1 MVSVID
7 GRFGIFDQVSEK
19 ISLVLIATLFWLG
32 MNTSL
37 TNMGGSGVQIP
48 YNMFSWLVA
57 SALVFVSVIR
67 VILIGQIRIH
77 QSSLYYGF
85 FVVMLLI
92 PLLYTDLLFLD
103 VEVLRLAGIAGGI
116 LFFLSLQQYGNVQ
129 YKGYIVLILF
139 GSTLIQTVLGL
150 VQYYISVDDA
160 WFTIMSAKYRPYG
173 IFQQVNVFSI
183 YLAAGNLLGLYLAN
197 IFYSAKSREFLIA
210 AALLLFLN
218 FHLTVLSGAGTATVV
233 SIVSLIIYLVHLI
246 WVRACSKRLLL
257 FFAAAAFLGGFS
269 ASSLWSDMVTLSSA
283 DQKLNAENSSMIL
296 DNSASDGIPHSASSV
311 STNISESE
319 EVAGESLSSFGTR
332 PTIYAA
338 SLEMFFDEPFF
349 GHGIG
354 SFAKQYLLYQGE
366 FLKANPR
373 AGAEFRLS
381 HPHNEPLYWAVELG
395 IVSALAFVLLL
406 FIWLVSLMRGAID
419 ASIFF
424 AATPFLLHS
433 LLELPFYH
441 SVPHFLAF
449 FVLLVAAMNEK
460 FTKVFRVSR
469 WSALVVLPAA
479 IGVLVKT
486 WIFLLS
492 TYYALSMFLIFNAG
506 DRADI
511 SALRNINNPAA
522 FKLRYE
528 FELFQWQFR
537 QAQEQGA
544 IDLENLNAFLAWAYS
559 TIQYDPL
566 ESTYENFISALVLV
580 GNEDVAREYLDEALL
595 IYPRNEKFKV
605 YDEQLRGN
613 SADES
618 Q

>member
-1 MVSVID
+1 MVSIID
-7 GRFGIFDQVSEK
+7 DRFRTFDQVSEK
-19 ISLVLIATLFWLG
+19 ISLVLVASLFWLG

-57 SALVFVSVIR
+57 SAFIFVSVIR

-77 QSSLYYGF
+77 KSSLYYGV

-116 LFFLSLQQYGNVQ
+116 LFFLSLQQHGNVQ
-129 YKGYIVLILF
+129 YKIYILLILF

-150 VQYYISVDDA
+150 IQYYISVDDA

-183 YLAAGNLLGLYLAN
+183 YLAVGNLLGLYLAN
-197 IFYSAKSREFLIA
+197 IYYSAESRVFPVAVGLV
-210 AALLLFLN
+210 LFLN
-218 FHLTVLSGAGTATVV
+218 FHLTILSGAGTATIV
-233 SIVSLIIYLVHLI
+233 SIVSLTIYLVHLI
-246 WVRACSKRLLL
+246 WVGACKKRLLL
-257 FFAAAAFLGGFS
+257 FFVAAAFLGGLS
-269 ASSLWSDMVTLSSA
+269 ASSLWSDVVTMGSTDS
-283 DQKLNAENSSMIL
+283 KLNAGNGSVII
-296 DNSASDGIPHSASSV
+296 DNSAPGGITHSASSV
-311 STNISESE
+311 STNILESE
-319 EVAGESLSSFGTR
+319 QVARESLSSFGTR
-332 PTIYAA
+332 PTIYIT
-338 SLEMFFDEPFF
+338 SLKMFFDEPFF

-354 SFAKQYLLYQGE
+354 SFAKQYLIYQGE
-366 FLKANPR
+366 VLKANPQ

-406 FIWLVSLMRGAID
+406 FIWLVSLMRGTID
-419 ASIFF
+419 PSIFF
-424 AATPFLLHS
+424 VATPLLLQS

-460 FTKVFRVSR
+460 FTRVLRVSS

-479 IGVLVKT
+479 IVGLIKT

-492 TYYALSMFLIFNAG
+492 TYYALSMFLIFHAS

-511 SALRNINNPAA
+511 SALRNVNNPAA

-559 TIQYDPL
+559 TIQYEPL

-595 IYPRNEKFKV
+595 IYPRNVKFKV

-613 SADES
+613 SAHES